1 MGFRDLFIQGDNEE
15 DKKPL
20 TTNVVP
26 QKMPESFDKSI
37 PMPTAIISSTVESYQ
52 PSKEID
58 TSEVSAI
65 YQKGFES
72 LNRQGYDFFEF
83 NQSIRSINGNS
94 SDAYKMAFNLG
105 KSMNPQISSESL
117 LKDGEYYIGEIQ
129 KAYEKFDSDGQS
141 KKSEL
146 ENQKS
151 SEKSSLNT
159 QIELKKAQI
168 DKLQSELEML
178 TSDLNTIDSKY
189 SQELSTVNTKLQ
201 ANLIAKNN
209 FIGSLQ
215 EVLTNI
221 KNWL

>member
-1 MGFRDLFIQGDNEE
+1 
-15 DKKPL
+15 
-20 TTNVVP
+20 
-26 QKMPESFDKSI
+26 
-37 PMPTAIISSTVESYQ
+37 
-52 PSKEID
+52 
-58 TSEVSAI
+58 
-65 YQKGFES
+65 
-72 LNRQGYDFFEF
+72 
-83 NQSIRSINGNS
+83 
-94 SDAYKMAFNLG
+94 
-105 KSMNPQISSESL
+105 MNPQISSESL
-117 LKDGEYYIGEIQ
+117 LKDGDYYIAEIQ

-141 KKSEL
+141 KKSDL